1 MERLRARLEQMRDD
15 VERVIADYATPST
28 IVGPPRTLYMSQLV
42 DLIATVR
49 PRLPISILC
58 RVELSTD
65 ARHEPAGRL
74 IASVRSQSG
83 SFTVHS
89 WRLWPLNVKRVYFN
103 GQ

>member
-58 RVELSTD
+58 RVELSTN

-74 IASVRSQSG
+74 ASVRSQSG

-89 WRLWPLNVKRVYFN
+89 WRLGPLNVKRVYFN